1 MRFSAGPETPP
12 VYCFISLGII
22 YDDAWCGLNKHQLSR
37 ALKTGS
43 GWNDTCDETAST
55 TARLPS
61 CQTPSTGLRHPSFGG
76 RGRKAMLGVCPAVS
90 LTHLHIPSVAFRQLS
105 PNSAAEWGTL
115 YLRAAIHRRC
125 QRPPKGLGTNKT
137 VEASWRQS
145 THVIMRRVRPD

>member
-12 VYCFISLGII
+12 VYCFIFLGKI

-61 CQTPSTGLRHPSFGG
+61 CQTPSTGLRHPSFLW
-76 RGRKAMLGVCPAVS
+76 RKVPESDARSVASCV
-90 LTHLHIPSVAFRQLS
+90 THSPSHSEPSVAFRHLP

-115 YLRAAIHRRC
+115 YLHAAVHRRC
-125 QRPPKGLGTNKT
+125 ERPPKGLGTNKT
-137 VEASWRQS
+137 VETS
-145 THVIMRRVRPD
+145 